1 MSKERVMQW
10 LYLDLELL
18 SDKPTRLSLLSL
30 SSLTVP
36 AAISSRLIT
45 RDAFKDPKAVA
56 KALVEAQGK
65 LAPGVS
71 ECVVDV
77 LRS

>member
-18 SDKPTRLSLLSL
+18 SDDQLASLSSL

-56 KALVEAQGK
+56 KALVEGQGK

-71 ECVVDV
+71 
-77 LRS
+77 